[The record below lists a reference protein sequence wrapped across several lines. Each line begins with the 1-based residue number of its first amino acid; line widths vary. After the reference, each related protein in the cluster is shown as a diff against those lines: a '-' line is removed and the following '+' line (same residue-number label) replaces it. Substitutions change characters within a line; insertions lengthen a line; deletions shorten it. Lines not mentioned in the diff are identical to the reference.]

1 MGRTSTAKDRLIA
14 AMASLAH
21 RRGYLAVGVDD
32 VCREAGVKKGSFYH
46 FFASKRDLMLAALN
60 QQWQM
65 GHDHMIRVAFGAD
78 RPPLE
83 RIERLLEMMAG
94 FETSNKSRDG
104 HVLGCPFGNLA
115 AEVGPSEP
123 ALTKRADEAFCG
135 FAAYIREAL
144 DEAKRL
150 GHVER
155 HVDVRTAADAIVAYF
170 EGVALLAKTRNDPS
184 LIRKL
189 GPRAVF
195 LATQPVPSA
204 RRRGAAARKKVDRC
218 DSSNLLAR
226 GVEPVQEKREAV
238 LRVLPGFHDQEAL
251 SVRRDVILGD
261 TTDLTVRRTEQALRS
276 AKRRL

>member
-1 MGRTSTAKDRLIA
+1 MT
-14 AMASLAH
+14 AMATLAH

-32 VCREAGVKKGSFYH
+32 VCRAAGVKKGSFYH
-46 FFASKRDLMLAALN
+46 FFASKHDLMIAALN
-60 QQWQM
+60 AQWQM
-65 GHDHMIRVAFGAD
+65 GHDHVIRVAFAAD

-94 FETSNKSRDG
+94 LETSNKAREG

-115 AEVGPSEP
+115 AEVGASEP
-123 ALTKRADEAFCG
+123 ALTKRANDAFCG

-150 GHVER
+150 GQLER

-189 GPRAVF
+189 GPRAVQ
-195 LATQPVPSA
+195 LATQPAPPT
-204 RRRGAAARKKVDRC
+204 RRRGAAGTKK
-218 DSSNLLAR
+218 
-226 GVEPVQEKREAV
+226 G
-238 LRVLPGFHDQEAL
+238 
-251 SVRRDVILGD
+251 
-261 TTDLTVRRTEQALRS
+261 
-276 AKRRL
+276 